1 MQMKTGLDYSWREE
15 KTMKMRELIKKPA
28 TGILLAILIGFV
40 AGAVVLAVAGF
51 NPLEAYGALFRGV
64 FSKPKYIAQVIIKST
79 PIILTGISFVVAFK
93 SGLFNIGGEGQYI
106 MGALTAVIV
115 GGKLELPP
123 GLHFVVVII
132 MAMIMSGLLGAFVGV
147 LKTRFGVHEVI
158 SCVMLNWIMLYLS
171 NFLITTEWLK
181 KPGTEASIE
190 ANTSAWSVV
199 LNSWKTS
206 DAGMEQLA
214 NSNSPMAEVL
224 LKTDFNYGILVA
236 VLIAVGVYFL
246 YKNTTKGYE
255 LRAVGIN
262 QHASQLAGI
271 SVNKNVIL
279 SMAISAAIAGLA
291 GALTITGVM
300 PHRVTQLATHE
311 GYGFAGISV
320 ALIGGCSPIGSI
332 FSGLF
337 YSMLTY
343 GSASIQ
349 SEVGAASEIMDIVIG
364 VIIYMI
370 AISSLFIML
379 ANRKKT
385 AGCAAGK
392 RKAEKHG

>member
-1 MQMKTGLDYSWREE
+1 
-15 KTMKMRELIKKPA
+15 IV
-28 TGILLAILIGFV
+28 LLV
-40 AGAVVLAVAGF
+40 AGY
-51 NPLEAYGALFRGV
+51 NPLEAYGALFKGV

-115 GGKLELPP
+115 GSKLDLPP
-123 GLHFVVVII
+123 GLHFVVVIL
-132 MAMIMSGLLGAFVGV
+132 MAMVMAGLLGAFVGL
-147 LKTRFGVHEVI
+147 LKTKFGVHEVI

-171 NFLITTEWLK
+171 NFLITTPWLK

-190 ANTSAWSVV
+190 ASTSAWSVM

-206 DAGMEQLA
+206 DAGMAQLTQ
-214 NSNSPMAEVL
+214 SNSPMAEVL
-224 LKTDFNYGILVA
+224 LKTDFNYGIIVA
-236 VLIAVGVYFL
+236 VIIAIGVYFL
-246 YKNTTKGYE
+246 YKNTKKGYE

-262 QHASQLAGI
+262 PYASRLAGI
-271 SVNKNVIL
+271 GVNKNIVL

-291 GALTITGVM
+291 GALMITGVM
-300 PHRVTQLATHE
+300 PHRVTQLATLE

-320 ALIGGCSPIGSI
+320 ALIGACSPVGSV

-349 SEVGAASEIMDIVIG
+349 SEIGAASEIMDIVIG
-364 VIIYMI
+364 VIIYTI
-370 AISSLFIML
+370 AISSVFIML
-379 ANRKKT
+379 ANRKKKVKKD
-385 AGCAAGK
+385 AGK
-392 RKAEKHG
+392 GKARKDG

>member
-1 MQMKTGLDYSWREE
+1 
-15 KTMKMRELIKKPA
+15 MKMRELIKKPV
-28 TGILLAILIGFV
+28 TGILLAIIIGFAV
-40 AGAVVLAVAGF
+40 GAVVLAIAGY
-51 NPLEAYGALFRGV
+51 NPLEAYGALFKGV

-115 GGKLELPP
+115 GSKLDMPP
-123 GLHFVVVII
+123 VLHFIVVIL
-132 MAMIMSGLLGAFVGV
+132 MAMVMAGLLGAFVGL
-147 LKTRFGVHEVI
+147 LKTKFGVHEVI

-171 NFLITTEWLK
+171 NFLISTSWLK
-181 KPGTEASIE
+181 HPSAEASVE
-190 ANTSAWSVV
+190 ADPSAWSVV

-206 DAGMEQLA
+206 DAGIEQLT
-214 NSNSPMAEVL
+214 NSNSPLAEVL

-236 VLIAVGVYFL
+236 VIVAIGVYFL
-246 YKNTTKGYE
+246 YKNTKKGYE

-262 QHASQLAGI
+262 PHASQLAGI
-271 SVNKNVIL
+271 KVNKNVII

-291 GALTITGVM
+291 GALTITGIM
-300 PHRVTQLATHE
+300 PHRVTQLSTLE

-332 FSGLF
+332 FSGIF

-343 GSASIQ
+343 GGASIQ
-349 SEVGAASEIMDIVIG
+349 SEIGAASEIMDIVIG

-370 AISSLFIML
+370 AIASIFIMI
-379 ANRKKT
+379 ANRKKKN
-385 AGCAAGK
+385 GCKAKKG
-392 RKAEKHG
+392 KAEKNG